1 MMILVVENAAT
12 YWYFECNL
20 MRMHIL
26 RRQEGPEK
34 CIAFALVEVN
44 TVNPYT
50 ANFVFLWNTS
60 VHIWYIKIIHFL
72 RLGKYGTK
80 HI

>member
-1 MMILVVENAAT
+1 MMLPTA
-12 YWYFECNL
+12 YFVCNL

-44 TVNPYT
+44 IVRSLYRHTVKLC
-50 ANFVFLWNTS
+50 FLMEYICSHMGYIRNTLF
-60 VHIWYIKIIHFL
+60 YIL
-72 RLGKYGTK
+72 VGKY
-80 HI
+80 